1 MDQPTETTKSFNFF
15 NRSVE
20 TASDS
25 VHKAIDKA
33 NHAASPMIDN
43 LTNSAHHTV
52 EQLTNG
58 ATHAAD
64 AIGHKGVQLQHLQQQ
79 LAAGARTQ
87 VRNHPLL
94 VVSLAAAGAAL
105 LGLWLGHKNGSAK

>member
-1 MDQPTETTKSFNFF
+1 MDKPTETTKAFNFF
-15 NRSVE
+15 NRGVE

-52 EQLTNG
+52 DQLVNGTTDAAEAISHKGEQL
-58 ATHAAD
+58 H
-64 AIGHKGVQLQHLQQQ
+64 HLQQK
-79 LAAGARTQ
+79 LAAGARVQ

-94 VVSLAAAGAAL
+94 VVGLALAGGAL
-105 LGLWLGHKNGSAK
+105 LGLWFSHKSDKS